1 MFVIAHE
8 SWITAGFLTV
18 CYSMSMVILGASL
31 NELIQENDV
40 LMSDVAKIFKI

>member
-1 MFVIAHE
+1 
-8 SWITAGFLTV
+8 
-18 CYSMSMVILGASL
+18 MSMVILGASL